1 MGAEMQIDILD
12 LEFQGVPHVVAAFLV
27 RGTRGPLLIETG
39 PASTLPTLLARLA
52 EHDVRPADV
61 KDVLV
66 THIHLDH
73 AGAAGWWARQG
84 ARVWVHPVGAPH
96 LIDPRKLLASAAR
109 IYGDRMGTLWGEV
122 LSAPSDRVFAVRDGA
137 TIEAAGVS
145 ITAVETPGHAWHHHV
160 YCVGEVAFSGDV
172 AGIRL
177 PGSRFIDLPAPP
189 PEFDREAWGKS
200 LARLRGLGV
209 RTLYRTHFGPSS
221 AVEDELL
228 RFELLLEQAVE
239 WIREMLARGARRD
252 SMVEE
257 FGRRMREQA
266 AAAGSGE
273 ADARGYELA
282 NPREMSV
289 DGITRYLRKTGS

>member
-1 MGAEMQIDILD
+1 MQIDTLD
-12 LEFQGVPHVVAAFLV
+12 LEFQGVPHVVAAFLI
-27 RGTRGPLLIETG
+27 RGPGGPVLVETG
-39 PASTLPTLLARLA
+39 PATTLATLLARLA
-52 EHDVRPADV
+52 EHGVGPADV

-84 ARVWVHPVGAPH
+84 ARIWVHPVGAPH
-96 LIDPRKLLASAAR
+96 LVDPRKLLASAGR
-109 IYGDRMGTLWGEV
+109 IYGDRMETLWGEV
-122 LSAPSDRVFAVRDGA
+122 LSAPSDRVIAVRDGA
-137 TIEAAGVS
+137 TIEAGGLRF
-145 ITAVETPGHAWHHHV
+145 TAVETPGHAWHHHL
-160 YCVGEVAFSGDV
+160 YRVGEVAFSGDA
-172 AGIRL
+172 AGILR

-189 PEFDREAWGKS
+189 PEFDREAWTLS

-221 AVEDELL
+221 DVQDELS
-228 RFELLLEQAVE
+228 RFELLMGQAVE
-239 WIREMLARGARRD
+239 WIREMLERGVERD
-252 SMVEE
+252 AMVEE

-282 NPREMSV
+282 NPRAMSV
-289 DGITRYLRKTGS
+289 DGITRYWHKRRSG